1 MQTYQMIELQYV
13 LGVHHAYILQV
24 CRMSA
29 LTEYQ

>member
-13 LGVHHAYILQV
+13 LGVDHAYILRV
-24 CRMSA
+24 CRITA